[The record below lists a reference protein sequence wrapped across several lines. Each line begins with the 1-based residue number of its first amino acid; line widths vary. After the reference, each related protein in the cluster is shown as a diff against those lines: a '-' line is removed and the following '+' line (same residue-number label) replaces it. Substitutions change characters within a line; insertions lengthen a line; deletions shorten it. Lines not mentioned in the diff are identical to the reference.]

1 MTKVSICDHIDWD
14 TGVYWR
20 YFIFLGHLE
29 VFFWLLVQN
38 YINRI
43 KEQRIFNHFLPCTFF
58 VVCDDEDFFYF
69 NGLCLFISKSAK
81 NWTDA
86 ISYCEVMGGNL
97 VLTRPGLCT
106 LHMRT
111 IAWPNCIALMLFYI
125 ILILLLLQY

>member
-1 MTKVSICDHIDWD
+1 
-14 TGVYWR
+14 
-20 YFIFLGHLE
+20 LGHLE

-58 VVCDDEDFFYF
+58 VVCDDEDFVYF

-86 ISYCEVMGGNL
+86 KSYCEVKGGNL
-97 VLTRPGLCT
+97 VVLDSVEKNQDTVDFLKNYCKY
-106 LHMRT
+106 L
-111 IAWPNCIALMLFYI
+111 
-125 ILILLLLQY
+125 